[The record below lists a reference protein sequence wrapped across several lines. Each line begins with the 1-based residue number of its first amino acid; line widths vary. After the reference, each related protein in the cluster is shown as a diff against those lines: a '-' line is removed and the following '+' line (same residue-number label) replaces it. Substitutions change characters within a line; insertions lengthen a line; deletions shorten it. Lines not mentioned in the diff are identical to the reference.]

1 MYELAIHWRN
11 ATKDAFTP
19 HRGDGIIDLPGLV
32 KGWAIARSVEVL
44 AASGLTS
51 WCINAGGDVLTSE
64 SSRLRPWTVGIVDP
78 EDRAKLL
85 TSVVMTEKYSA
96 VATSGSAERGEHIW
110 NQITDAAGDYVQV
123 SVLAP
128 DMITADALATAIVA
142 GGQDLLDL
150 FASNWDAEALAV
162 NRNGNLRATPG
173 FRAFLAT

>member
-1 MYELAIHWRN
+1 
-11 ATKDAFTP
+11 
-19 HRGDGIIDLPGLV
+19 
-32 KGWAIARSVEVL
+32 
-44 AASGLTS
+44 
-51 WCINAGGDVLTSE
+51 VLTSE